1 MNSVTTSFELAQ
13 KILDLQIICSKKDIE
28 IYKLKKQINDMINI
42 TVLGLPKNFE
52 KDNIEIEIKE
62 EPLLD
67 TNGSKG
73 SSGPDFTG
81 VALGVK
87 KEKMI
92 QVKVK
97 ECGDCRS
104 EDRRS
109 FPTKGYKCEDE
120 ECMNFK

>member
-1 MNSVTTSFELAQ
+1 MLLY
-13 KILDLQIICSKKDIE
+13 KCQIIFIKKDIE

-42 TVLGLPKNFE
+42 TVLGLPKE
-52 KDNIEIEIKE
+52 NIELEIK
-62 EPLLD
+62 D

-73 SSGPDFTG
+73 SSGPDFIG
-81 VALGVK
+81 VALGEPK

-120 ECMNFK
+120 ECMNFKS

>member
-1 MNSVTTSFELAQ
+1 MSVTTNYDLHQ

-28 IYKLKKQINDMINI
+28 IYKLKKQINNLLND
-42 TVLGLPKNFE
+42 TVINFE
-52 KDNIEIEIKE
+52 KEIIELEIK
-62 EPLLD
+62 D
-67 TNGSKG
+67 TNGL
-73 SSGPDFTG
+73 G
-81 VALGVK
+81 VALGEPLLEATLPSVEVK

>member
-1 MNSVTTSFELAQ
+1 MNSITTSFELAQ

-42 TVLGLPKNFE
+42 TVLGLTKE
-52 KDNIEIEIKE
+52 NIELEIKDTNGLGVALE
-62 EPLLD
+62 EPLLE
-67 TNGSKG
+67 
-73 SSGPDFTG
+73 
-81 VALGVK
+81 VK

-97 ECGDCRS
+97 ECGGCRS